1 MKYIKTSKNTI
12 SEDELDLIIDY
23 FKSGKIVVY
32 PTDTIYGLG
41 CRADQA
47 KSVERVLEIKKR
59 DLKKSLIILV
69 SSLSM
74 LKRYCYV
81 NSAQEKYLKKIWNQT
96 RPTTIILKSKGKL
109 PKEVSG
115 GRDTLA
121 IRLPNLPKSKFLI
134 KMIRGAKV
142 PIISTSLN
150 ISGKKNLESVS
161 NLDNYFK
168 KAKPDLV
175 INIGTM
181 KSRPSKLIDISDID
195 NIRIL
200 RK

>member
-1 MKYIKTSKNTI
+1 MKYLKVNKNKI
-12 SEDELDLIIDY
+12 ANDEINLIIDY

-41 CRADQA
+41 CRADDA
-47 KSVERVLEIKKR
+47 LAVKKILEIKKR
-59 DLKKSLIILV
+59 DPRKSLIVLV

-74 LKRYCYV
+74 LKRYCYI
-81 NSAQEKYLKKIWNQT
+81 NPAQTKYLKKVWNQA
-96 RPTTIILKSKGKL
+96 RSTTVILKNRGLL

-121 IRLPNLPKSKFLI
+121 VRLPNLLKNDFLV
-134 KMIRGAKV
+134 KMIRGMKV
-142 PIISTSLN
+142 PIVSTSLN
-150 ISGKKNLESVS
+150 ISGEKNLESVS

-168 KAKPDLV
+168 RTKPDLV
-175 INIGTM
+175 IDAGMLKT
-181 KSRPSKLIDISDID
+181 KPSRLVDLTDVTDIEV
-195 NIRIL
+195 L